1 MKSLRGEIMR
11 SSFRMEYDLPYPILD
26 SILVVGNIYSDDDG
40 RFGIGIE
47 HVWLHEVDI
56 TRSVDLE
63 EIERLV
69 REDIQ

>member
-1 MKSLRGEIMR
+1 MR
-11 SSFRMEYDLPYPILD
+11 NSFQMEYDLPYPILD

-40 RFGIGIE
+40 RFGVGIE
-47 HVWLHEVDI
+47 RVLLHDADI